1 MQNIKKNKK
10 STAQISDMSYFVK
23 FKFFETSNDQE
34 PYRIQKYE
42 VDTQRFEDL
51 SKLLPQCDGSYTIN
65 YVDSDG
71 DLCTI
76 DNDRTLKVALK
87 TVPSSS
93 TLTLRIHHK
102 ASGSRSFKKSH
113 ENKST
118 MKTLRTGG

>member
-1 MQNIKKNKK
+1 M
-10 STAQISDMSYFVK
+10 
-23 FKFFETSNDQE
+23 
-34 PYRIQKYE
+34 
-42 VDTQRFEDL
+42 
-51 SKLLPQCDGSYTIN
+51 IN

-102 ASGSRSFKKSH
+102 ASGSRSNRKNPDNQRFASRKKKLFKSCCQSC
-113 ENKST
+113 N
-118 MKTLRTGG
+118 